1 MRPAAALSGALHTVA
16 LAPHGAALTRH
27 PPASRR
33 SPYPPLPPSRAVTD
47 AEGLLQPVTAG
58 APAFPLFLSGWVLPE
73 EGPLPNAKG
82 GAGTGRRVERLPLAR
97 VAERTQLSVDGV
109 EMLLMRALSQHLIE
123 GSIDQVDGVV
133 SVTWVQPRVLLLPQV
148 AQLRDKVAAWAAKV
162 HDTRLALEA
171 EAPELAVGAA

>member
-1 MRPAAALSGALHTVA
+1 MLCRL
-16 LAPHGAALTRH
+16 
-27 PPASRR
+27 PPA
-33 SPYPPLPPSRAVTD
+33 
-47 AEGLLQPVTAG
+47 
-58 APAFPLFLSGWVLPE
+58 
-73 EGPLPNAKG
+73 
-82 GAGTGRRVERLPLAR
+82 ERTLPLAR